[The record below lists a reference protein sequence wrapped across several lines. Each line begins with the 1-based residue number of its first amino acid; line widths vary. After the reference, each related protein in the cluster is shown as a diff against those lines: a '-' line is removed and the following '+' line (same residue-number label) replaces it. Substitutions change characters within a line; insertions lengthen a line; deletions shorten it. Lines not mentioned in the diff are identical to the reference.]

1 MLIKIKE
8 YKAGKRGERGL
19 AISIPQVYVND
30 HNIQPSD
37 TLEVYRTVLEG
48 KDVIVL
54 SVKKEPENKAA

>member
-19 AISIPQVYVND
+19 AISIPQVYVDD

-37 TLEVYRTVLEG
+37 VFEVYRTVIDG

-54 SVKKEPENKAA
+54 AVKKEPDIKAA